1 MKTSAKNKIR
11 RMLPLLSLLL
21 AACQTVPVENRQNL
35 ASISAALEDGARPQV
50 PAASITPPP
59 EVARAL
65 LPPVQ
70 VNIQEIVNTT
80 EPRFDLSVNATSAH
94 EFFMSLVKG
103 TDKNMVVHPNVN
115 GEISLS
121 LNNVTIEEI
130 LMTVR
135 DVYGFEFRRS
145 NNTYQVFPG
154 RMRTRIFNVDYLD
167 VQRSGSSRTS
177 VSSGQLTD
185 SSNGNGGASGSG
197 TQPGGNNSTA
207 GGGGGTGSLV
217 RTDSESDFWKG
228 IRESL
233 NVIVGDKEG
242 RKVVLHPQSG
252 AIVVHALPGELREV
266 EEFLATV
273 EDSVHRLVILE
284 AKIIEVTLNDNF
296 QSGINWTALIEAGT
310 GKSLLLGQTGGGSI
324 LDAGVSE
331 LAGAIIPLDGT
342 QITGLD
348 TSAFGGMFSIN
359 ANLKDFNG
367 FIELLETQGDVQ
379 VLSSPRVATV
389 NNQKAVIKVGQDEYF
404 VTNVET
410 DTEIGN
416 SGDGNT
422 NVDVELTPFFSG
434 VALDVIPQIS
444 QDNSVILHV
453 HPTVSEVT
461 EKVKNITVSSS
472 TDLSVPLALSTIRE
486 SDTVIRA
493 RSGQMVIIGGLMKDL
508 SRNQQ
513 AQTPVL
519 GDAPGFGSLFRHNR
533 QVSSKSELV
542 ILLRPVVINGND
554 GWSNDLNETARRYQ
568 NLRAPGESLSP

>member
-1 MKTSAKNKIR
+1 MNSHANNK
-11 RMLPLLSLLL
+11 MYLVLPLLSLLL
-21 AACQTVPVENRQNL
+21 AACQTVPMENRQNL
-35 ASISAALEDGARPQV
+35 ESITAALEDSARPYE
-50 PAASITPPP
+50 PAASMAPPP

-65 LPPVQ
+65 LPPVK
-70 VNIQEIVNTT
+70 VDIQEIVNTT
-80 EPRFDLSVNATSAH
+80 EPRFDISVNAASAH

-103 TDKNMVVHPNVN
+103 TNRNMVVHPDVN

-121 LNNVTIEEI
+121 MNNVTMEEI

-135 DVYGFEFRRS
+135 DVYGFEFRRN

-154 RMRTRIFNVDYLD
+154 RMRTRIFNIDYPD

-177 VSSGQLTD
+177 VSSGQLT
-185 SSNGNGGASGSG
+185 NGKGNGASPGSSTQASG
-197 TQPGGNNSTA
+197 NKSTA
-207 GGGGGTGSLV
+207 GDGTGSVV

-233 NVIVGDKEG
+233 DVIVGNKEG

-252 AIVVHALPGELREV
+252 AIIVHALPGELREV
-266 EEFLATV
+266 EEFLSTI
-273 EDSVHRLVILE
+273 EESVHRLVILE

-296 QSGINWTALIEAGT
+296 QSGINWSALIEAGT
-310 GKSLLLGQTGGGSI
+310 GKSLLLGQTGGGTI
-324 LDAGVSE
+324 LDSGVSE

-434 VALDVIPQIS
+434 VALDVIPQIG

-461 EKVKNITVSSS
+461 EKVKNITVSSN

-486 SDTVIRA
+486 SDTIIRA
-493 RSGQMVIIGGLMKDL
+493 SSGQMVIIGGLMKDV

-513 AQTPVL
+513 AQTPGL

-542 ILLRPVVINGND
+542 ILLRPVVINTNE
-554 GWSNDLNETARRYQ
+554 GWNNNLSETARRYQ
-568 NLRAPGESLSP
+568 NLRTPSVPMSP

>member
-1 MKTSAKNKIR
+1 MIHR
-11 RMLPLLSLLL
+11 GLPLLSLLL

-35 ASISAALEDGARPQV
+35 ASITAALEESARPLET
-50 PAASITPPP
+50 ATSITPPP

-80 EPRFDLSVNATSAH
+80 EPRFDISVNATSAH
-94 EFFMSLVKG
+94 QFFMSLVKG

-154 RMRTRIFNVDYLD
+154 RMRTRIFNIDYLD
-167 VQRSGSSRTS
+167 VQRSGSSRTR
-177 VSSGQLTD
+177 VSSGQL
-185 SSNGNGGASGSG
+185 SNGGSGGSAGGDTGQGGSATSGGQVSGSV
-197 TQPGGNNSTA
+197 
-207 GGGGGTGSLV
+207 V

-233 NVIVGDKEG
+233 DVIVGNEEG

-252 AIVVHALPGELREV
+252 AIIVHALPGELREV

-296 QSGINWTALIEAGT
+296 QSGINWSALIEAGT

-324 LDAGVSE
+324 FDTGASE
-331 LAGAIIPLDGT
+331 FAGAIVPLDGT

-404 VTNVET
+404 VTDVET

-434 VALDVIPQIS
+434 VALDVIPQIG
-444 QDNSVILHV
+444 QDKSVILHV

-472 TDLSVPLALSTIRE
+472 TELSVPLALSTIRE

-493 RSGQMVIIGGLMKDL
+493 NSGQVVVIGGLMKDV

-542 ILLRPVVINGND
+542 ILLRPVVINDNN
-554 GWSNDLNETARRYQ
+554 GWNNDLGDTARRYQ
-568 NLRAPGESLSP
+568 NLRAPGIPMSP

>member
-1 MKTSAKNKIR
+1 MNSNTYKKTYR
-11 RMLPLLSLLL
+11 VLPLLSLLL

-35 ASISAALEDGARPQV
+35 KSITAALEEGARPYE
-50 PAASITPPP
+50 PAANLAPPP
-59 EVARAL
+59 EVTRAL

-70 VNIQEIVNTT
+70 VNIQEIVDST
-80 EPRFDLSVNATSAH
+80 ESRFDISVNAASAH

-103 TDKNMVVHPNVN
+103 TDKNMVVHPDVN

-135 DVYGFEFRRS
+135 DVYGFEFRRN

-154 RMRTRIFNVDYLD
+154 RMRTRIFNIDYLN
-167 VQRSGSSRTS
+167 VQRSGSSSTS
-177 VSSGQLTD
+177 VSSGQL
-185 SSNGNGGASGSG
+185 SNAGNGASSGSG
-197 TQPGGNNSTA
+197 TQPGADKGATGGNAS
-207 GGGGGTGSLV
+207 GSV
-217 RTDSESDFWKG
+217 VKTNSESDFWKG

-233 NVIVGDKEG
+233 DVIVGNEEG

-252 AIVVHALPGELREV
+252 AIIVHALPGELREV
-266 EEFLATV
+266 EEFLATI

-296 QSGINWTALIEAGT
+296 QSGINWSALIEAGT

-342 QITGLD
+342 QVTGLD

-367 FIELLETQGDVQ
+367 FIELLETQGEVQ
-379 VLSSPRVATV
+379 VLSSPRVSTV

-444 QDNSVILHV
+444 KDNSVILHV

-461 EKVKNITVSSS
+461 EKVKNITVSSN

-486 SDTVIRA
+486 SDTIIRA
-493 RSGQMVIIGGLMKDL
+493 ASGQMVVIGGLMKDV

-513 AQTPVL
+513 AQTPGL
-519 GDAPGFGSLFRHNR
+519 GDTPGFGNLFRHKR

-542 ILLRPVVINGND
+542 ILLRPVVINANE
-554 GWSNDLNETARRYQ
+554 GWSNNLSETARRYQ
-568 NLRAPGESLSP
+568 NLRAPGVPMSP

>member
-1 MKTSAKNKIR
+1 
-11 RMLPLLSLLL
+11 
-21 AACQTVPVENRQNL
+21 
-35 ASISAALEDGARPQV
+35 
-50 PAASITPPP
+50 
-59 EVARAL
+59 
-65 LPPVQ
+65 
-70 VNIQEIVNTT
+70 
-80 EPRFDLSVNATSAH
+80 
-94 EFFMSLVKG
+94 
-103 TDKNMVVHPNVN
+103 
-115 GEISLS
+115 LS

-154 RMRTRIFNVDYLD
+154 RMRTRIFNIDYLD
-167 VQRSGSSRTS
+167 VQRSGSSRTR
-177 VSSGQLTD
+177 VSSGQL
-185 SSNGNGGASGSG
+185 SNGGSGGSAGGDTGQGGSATSGGQVSGSV
-197 TQPGGNNSTA
+197 
-207 GGGGGTGSLV
+207 V

-233 NVIVGDKEG
+233 DVIVGNEEG

-252 AIVVHALPGELREV
+252 AIIVHALPGELREV

-284 AKIIEVTLNDNF
+284 AKIIEVTLNDKF
-296 QSGINWTALIEAGT
+296 QSGINWSALIEAGT

-324 LDAGVSE
+324 FDTGASE

-379 VLSSPRVATV
+379 VLSSPRVSTV

-404 VTNVET
+404 VTDVDT

-444 QDNSVILHV
+444 QDNTVILHI

-493 RSGQMVIIGGLMKDL
+493 RSGQMVVIGGLMKDV

-542 ILLRPVVINGND
+542 ILLRPVVINNNK
-554 GWSNDLNETARRYQ
+554 GWNNDLGDTARRYR
-568 NLRAPGESLSP
+568 NLRAPGITMSP

>member
-1 MKTSAKNKIR
+1 MNSSTSNKIR
-11 RMLPLLSLLL
+11 LVLPLLSLLL
-21 AACQTVPVENRQNL
+21 AGCQTVPMENRQNL
-35 ASISAALEDGARPQV
+35 NSITAALEEGSRPYEPV
-50 PAASITPPP
+50 ASTAPPP

-65 LPPVQ
+65 LPPIK
-70 VNIQEIVNTT
+70 VNIQEIVDST
-80 EPRFDLSVNATSAH
+80 EPRFDISVNAASVH
-94 EFFMSLVKG
+94 QFFMSLVKG
-103 TDKNMVVHPNVN
+103 TDKNMVVHPDVN

-121 LNNVTIEEI
+121 MNNVTIEEI

-135 DVYGFEFRRS
+135 DVYGFEFRRH

-154 RMRTRIFNVDYLD
+154 RMRTRIFNIDYLD
-167 VQRSGSSRTS
+167 VQRSGSSHTS
-177 VSSGQLTD
+177 VSSGQL
-185 SSNGNGGASGSG
+185 SNAGNGTGGSSGSG
-197 TQPGGNNSTA
+197 NQAGGDNSA
-207 GGGGGTGSLV
+207 GGGNTSGSVV

-228 IRESL
+228 IRQSL
-233 NVIVGDKEG
+233 DVIVGNEDG

-252 AIVVHALPGELREV
+252 AIIVHALPGELREV
-266 EEFLATV
+266 EEFLATI
-273 EDSVHRLVILE
+273 EESVHRLVILE

-296 QSGINWTALIEAGT
+296 QSGINWAALIEAGSD
-310 GKSLLLGQTGGGSI
+310 KSFLLGQTGGGTI

-331 LAGAIIPLDGT
+331 FAGAIIPLDGS
-342 QITGLD
+342 QATGLD

-367 FIELLETQGDVQ
+367 FIELLETQGEVQ
-379 VLSSPRVATV
+379 VLSSPRVSTV

-434 VALDVIPQIS
+434 VALDVTPQIA

-486 SDTVIRA
+486 SDTIIRA
-493 RSGQMVIIGGLMKDL
+493 TNGQMVIIGGLMKDA

-513 AQTPVL
+513 AQTPGL
-519 GDAPGFGSLFRHNR
+519 GDVPGIGSLFRHNR

-542 ILLRPVVINGND
+542 ILLRPVVINANE

-568 NLRAPGESLSP
+568 NLRAPRVPLSP

>member
-1 MKTSAKNKIR
+1 MNNNTNNNIR
-11 RMLPLLSLLL
+11 LLLPLLSLLL

-35 ASISAALEDGARPQV
+35 KSITAALEDGTRPHE
-50 PAASITPPP
+50 PAASMAPPP

-65 LPPVQ
+65 LPPIQ
-70 VNIQEIVNTT
+70 VNIEEIVNST
-80 EPRFDLSVNATSAH
+80 ESRFDISVNAASAH
-94 EFFMSLVKG
+94 QFFMSLVKG
-103 TDKNMVVHPNVN
+103 TDKNMVVHPDVN

-121 LNNVTIEEI
+121 LNNVTVEEI

-135 DVYGFEFRRS
+135 DVYGYEFRRN

-154 RMRTRIFNVDYLD
+154 RMRTRIFNIDYLD

-177 VSSGQLTD
+177 VSSGQL
-185 SSNGNGGASGSG
+185 SNSGNGNGGTSGYG
-197 TQPGGNNSTA
+197 TQPGGNKSTA
-207 GGGGGTGSLV
+207 GDGTGSVV

-228 IRESL
+228 VRESL
-233 NVIVGDKEG
+233 DVIVGGKEG

-252 AIVVHALPGELREV
+252 AIIIHALPGELREV
-266 EEFLATV
+266 EEFLSTI
-273 EDSVHRLVILE
+273 EESVHRLVILE

-296 QSGINWTALIEAGT
+296 QSGINWSALIEAGT
-310 GKSLLLGQTGGGSI
+310 GKSLLFGQTGGGTI
-324 LDAGVSE
+324 LDSGVSE

-342 QITGLD
+342 QATGLD

-379 VLSSPRVATV
+379 VLSSPRVSTI

-434 VALDVIPQIS
+434 VALDVTPQIA

-461 EKVKNITVSSS
+461 EKVKNITVSSN

-486 SDTVIRA
+486 SDTIIRA
-493 RSGQMVIIGGLMKDL
+493 RSGQMVIIGGLMKDV

-519 GDAPGFGSLFRHNR
+519 GDAPGFGSLFRHKR

-542 ILLRPVVINGND
+542 ILLRPVVINAND
-554 GWSNDLNETARRYQ
+554 GWSNNLSETARRYQ
-568 NLRAPGESLSP
+568 NLRSPSVPMLP